1 MQVPHT
7 FRLKRSAQ
15 VGFTLIELMIVVAI
29 IGILAAIAVPQYQ
42 NYIYRARVTE
52 GLSLAA
58 QMKLGVADYY
68 ANNGG
73 LPDAAASMGLTDV
86 TMPASS
92 GGGVNTI
99 SMGAV
104 GVITI
109 QFRTNVAPAGQ
120 NEITLTP
127 NTGQTGI
134 SWICGGNLPTNLRP
148 SNCV

>member
-1 MQVPHT
+1 MQRPQT
-7 FRLKRSAQ
+7 FQLKRSVQA
-15 VGFTLIELMIVVAI
+15 GFTLIELMIVVAI

-52 GLSLAA
+52 GLTLAA

-68 ANNGG
+68 ASNSG
-73 LPDAAASMGLTDV
+73 LPDTAASMGLVDV
-86 TMPASS
+86 TMPVSS
-92 GGGVNTI
+92 GGGVDTI
-99 SMGAV
+99 VMGAA

-120 NEITLTP
+120 NQITLTP
-127 NTGQTGI
+127 NATPTGI
-134 SWICGGNLPTNLRP
+134 SWACGGNLPTNLKP

>member
-1 MQVPHT
+1 MQVPQISQ
-7 FRLKRSAQ
+7 LKRSAQ

-29 IGILAAIAVPQYQ
+29 IGILAAVAIPQYQ

-52 GLSLAA
+52 GLTLAA

-73 LPDAAASMGLTDV
+73 LPDAAASMGLADV

-99 SMGAV
+99 AMGTS

-127 NTGQTGI
+127 NATPTGI
-134 SWICGGNLPTNLRP
+134 SWICGGNLPTNLKP